1 MWLAPSLLL
10 LDIMAQPVVA
20 FVDEEQ
26 ESESDSS
33 CETELSIGK
42 GEIAQ
47 MREDHKNQTA
57 ALSTLA
63 HSLFSALRDGSDKIM
78 DIYSIMG
85 EWDLLVRIEHPDLN
99 SIQKVVTETIRAN
112 PNVAQ
117 TYTILGY
124 QLYGSKWPGF
134 DYPDSK

>member
-1 MWLAPSLLL
+1 VAPR
-10 LDIMAQPVVA
+10 
-20 FVDEEQ
+20 FDER
-26 ESESDSS
+26 SV
-33 CETELSIGK
+33 TEGQRR
-42 GEIAQ
+42 A
-47 MREDHKNQTA
+47 T
-57 ALSTLA
+57 TLA
-63 HSLFSALRDGSDKIM
+63 AGHKTLLSSPQEPLMADHSLFVFVRVQGATPESVGNALRDAIGEIM

-99 SIQKVVTETIRAN
+99 TIQKVVTESIRAN

-134 DYPDSK
+134 DFPDEE

>member
-1 MWLAPSLLL
+1 
-10 LDIMAQPVVA
+10 MA
-20 FVDEEQ
+20 D
-26 ESESDSS
+26 
-33 CETELSIGK
+33 
-42 GEIAQ
+42 
-47 MREDHKNQTA
+47 
-57 ALSTLA
+57 
-63 HSLFSALRDGSDKIM
+63 HSLFTFVRVQGATPEAVGNALRDGSDKIM

-99 SIQKVVTETIRAN
+99 TIQKVVTETIRAN

>member
-1 MWLAPSLLL
+1 
-10 LDIMAQPVVA
+10 MA
-20 FVDEEQ
+20 D
-26 ESESDSS
+26 
-33 CETELSIGK
+33 
-42 GEIAQ
+42 
-47 MREDHKNQTA
+47 
-57 ALSTLA
+57 
-63 HSLFSALRDGSDKIM
+63 HSLFIFVRVQNATPEAVGNALRDSSDKIM

-85 EWDLLVRIEHPDLN
+85 EWDLLVRIEHPDLT

-117 TYTILGY
+117 TYTVLGY

>member
-1 MWLAPSLLL
+1 
-10 LDIMAQPVVA
+10 MADHNLFI
-20 FVDEEQ
+20 FVRVKDATPEAV
-26 ESESDSS
+26 
-33 CETELSIGK
+33 G
-42 GEIAQ
+42 
-47 MREDHKNQTA
+47 N
-57 ALSTLA
+57 
-63 HSLFSALRDGSDKIM
+63 ALRDSSDKIM

-85 EWDLLVRIEHPDLN
+85 EWDLLVRIEHLDLN

>member
-1 MWLAPSLLL
+1 MKRGS
-10 LDIMAQPVVA
+10 
-20 FVDEEQ
+20 
-26 ESESDSS
+26 SEAVGISPRDS
-33 CETELSIGK
+33 
-42 GEIAQ
+42 
-47 MREDHKNQTA
+47 
-57 ALSTLA
+57 
-63 HSLFSALRDGSDKIM
+63 SDKIM

>member
-1 MWLAPSLLL
+1 
-10 LDIMAQPVVA
+10 MA
-20 FVDEEQ
+20 D
-26 ESESDSS
+26 
-33 CETELSIGK
+33 
-42 GEIAQ
+42 
-47 MREDHKNQTA
+47 
-57 ALSTLA
+57 
-63 HSLFSALRDGSDKIM
+63 HSLFIFVRVQGATPEAVGNALRDGSDKIM

-99 SIQKVVTETIRAN
+99 TIQTVVTETIRAH

-134 DYPDSK
+134 DYPDEE

>member
-1 MWLAPSLLL
+1 
-10 LDIMAQPVVA
+10 MA
-20 FVDEEQ
+20 D
-26 ESESDSS
+26 
-33 CETELSIGK
+33 
-42 GEIAQ
+42 
-47 MREDHKNQTA
+47 
-57 ALSTLA
+57 
-63 HSLFSALRDGSDKIM
+63 HSLFVFVRVKDATPESVGNALRDENAQIM

-99 SIQKVVTETIRAN
+99 TIQKVVTENIRAN

-134 DYPDSK
+134 DFPDEE